1 MRYLRVLTAF
11 LSASLQEEMAYRSN
25 FVISLFNSLLAL
37 VGGVLGIVVVFGQI
51 ETIRGWTFAATL
63 ALLAVYLLLDAL
75 RAICFGPSLNQLGG
89 IGGDLWTGRF
99 DFVLLRPLAPQFMV
113 SCQRWR
119 PLALLDLLFGLVVLF
134 IALSQLNQQMN
145 FTQLVSFMLA
155 LLISSTI
162 LYSLLLLF
170 SSLAFWSNGFLVN
183 WIFDGLFQMARYPIG
198 FYPVWLR
205 LILTWVLPIGLM
217 TTMPVETLTGIGETT
232 QLPRAGLLAIIG
244 FVVASWLFQRGLRRY
259 DSASS

>member
-1 MRYLRVLTAF
+1 MRYLHVLNAF

-25 FVISLFNSLLAL
+25 FVISLFNSLL
-37 VGGVLGIVVVFGQI
+37 G
-51 ETIRGWTFAATL
+51 
-63 ALLAVYLLLDAL
+63 
-75 RAICFGPSLNQLGG
+75 
-89 IGGDLWTGRF
+89 
-99 DFVLLRPLAPQFMV
+99 
-113 SCQRWR
+113 
-119 PLALLDLLFGLVVLF
+119 
-134 IALSQLNQQMN
+134 
-145 FTQLVSFMLA
+145 
-155 LLISSTI
+155 LISSTI

-183 WIFDGLFQMARYPIG
+183 WIFDGLFQLARHPMG

-205 LILTWVLPIGLM
+205 LILTWVLPIGMM

-232 QLPRAGLLAIIG
+232 QLPLAGLLAVTS